1 MPAESRSAF
10 SLQFPVGPFPVVVEP
25 SFWIF
30 SVLLGWSDRPELVA
44 SWVAICFVSILV
56 HELGHGLVSRAFG
69 ATAWIR
75 LYSFGGLC
83 YSDRRHSKWRDI
95 AVSVA
100 GPAAGFCLGGLVVLA
115 NHFNP
120 TDNPFGRYCLYQAMW
135 VNFGWG
141 ALNLLPVLPLDGGHV
156 LANLLGEKRK
166 RLTTWVSAGVACA
179 AAVAAAVWLRDD
191 YLAVFMGWLGLMSL
205 SDASPKARR
214 KPRAGAARE
223 EKNGVALG
231 WAALSRGDEQEAIRL
246 GRGALHV
253 AEGAAP
259 AAAARDLLAWA
270 TLADGNPGLALDHL
284 RNSPP
289 QLTRPLTWA
298 LVYEALEL
306 WDLALPQAR
315 AALEKEPSEA
325 SASALLRVLLA
336 IPDREA
342 AEKLVRDYPWKAP
355 ERAQQLLTASLRAEP
370 AA

>member
-1 MPAESRSAF
+1 MPSESRSAF
-10 SLQFPVGPFPVVVEP
+10 SLQFPVGPFPVVVDP
-25 SFWIF
+25 SFWILTIF
-30 SVLLGWSDRPELVA
+30 LGWSDRPEQVA

-56 HELGHGLVSRAFG
+56 HELGHALVSRAFG

-100 GPAAGFCLGGLVVLA
+100 GPGAGFCLGGLVLLA

-120 TDNPFGRYCLYQAMW
+120 TDNPFGRYCLLQAVW

-156 LANLLGEKRK
+156 LANLLGEKRQ
-166 RLTTWVSAGVACA
+166 RLARWISVGVAGA
-179 AAVAAAVWLRDD
+179 AAVAALVWLHDE
-191 YLAVFMGWLGLMSL
+191 YVALLMGWLGLMSL
-205 SDASPKARR
+205 SEASPAVRKRR
-214 KPRAGAARE
+214 PAATRE
-223 EKNGVALG
+223 DKNGVSLG
-231 WAALSRGDEQEAIRL
+231 WTALSRGDEQEAIRL

-253 AEGAAP
+253 AQDAQAAS
-259 AAAARDLLAWA
+259 AARDLLAWA

-284 RNSPP
+284 RNSPAE
-289 QLTRPLTWA
+289 LTRPLSWA

-306 WDLALPQAR
+306 WELALPHAR
-315 AALEKEPSEA
+315 AALEKEPSET
-325 SASALLRVLLA
+325 SAGALLRILLGL
-336 IPDREA
+336 PDREA
-342 AEKLVRDYPWKAP
+342 AEKLVREYPWKAP
-355 ERAQQLLTASLRAEP
+355 ERAQRLLTANVRAEP